1 MSFDWN
7 IFVDALTSHAL
18 RNGALITIG
27 LALAAQAA
35 AAVIGLGVA
44 LARTSGSRVLR
55 GASTFYL
62 WFFRATPL
70 LLQLLFVWNALPQL
84 FPTLKSG
91 WFTPFLAALIALSL
105 HEGAYMAEI
114 TRSGLSSV
122 DPGQRLA
129 AKALGMKPA
138 HTFWKIIAPQA
149 IRTMIP
155 PTTNEFITLL
165 KLTSLASV
173 ISLNELLTVTNQV
186 VSVSFRFAE
195 LYAAAAVYYLVL
207 VSVLMAVQSRL
218 ERKFAWTSRRRSTS
232 SKSVPAAMPMPVVHD
247 AR

>member
-1 MSFDWN
+1 MSFDFN
-7 IFVDALTSHAL
+7 IFVDALTSDAL
-18 RNGALITIG
+18 RNGALIT
-27 LALAAQAA
+27 LALAAVSQVAA
-35 AAVIGLGVA
+35 TIIGFGLA

-55 GASTFYL
+55 GGTTFYL

-70 LLQLLFVWNALPQL
+70 LLQLVFIWNALPQL
-84 FPTLKSG
+84 FPGLRAG
-91 WFTPFLAALIALSL
+91 WFTPFIAAFVALSL

-114 TRSGLSSV
+114 TRSGLQSV
-122 DPGQRLA
+122 DPGQKLA
-129 AKALGMKPA
+129 AKALGMRPA
-138 HTFWKIIAPQA
+138 QTMRRVIAPQA

-186 VSVSFRFAE
+186 VSVSFKFAE
-195 LYAAAAVYYLVL
+195 MYAAAAVYYLVM
-207 VSVLMAVQSRL
+207 VSILMVLQSRV
-218 ERKFAWTSRRRSTS
+218 ERRFAWTSRKRPA
-232 SKSVPAAMPMPVVHD
+232 SKAVPAPAPIPVVHD

>member
-1 MSFDWN
+1 MSFDTN
-7 IFVDALTSHAL
+7 IFVDALTSDAL
-18 RNGALITIG
+18 RDGALIT
-27 LALAAQAA
+27 LALALVSQVFALL
-35 AAVIGLGVA
+35 IGVGLA
-44 LARTSGSRVLR
+44 LARTSNSRVLR
-55 GASTFYL
+55 GGTVFYL

-84 FPTLKSG
+84 FPTLKSE
-91 WFTPFLAALIALSL
+91 WFTPFIAALVALSL

-114 TRSGLSSV
+114 TRSGLNSV
-122 DPGQRLA
+122 DSGQRLA
-129 AKALGMKPA
+129 AKALGMKPFQ
-138 HTFWKIIAPQA
+138 TFAKIIAPQA

-186 VSVSFRFAE
+186 VSVSFKFAE

-207 VSVLMAVQSRL
+207 VSVLMVLQSRL
-218 ERKFAWTSRRRSTS
+218 ERKFSWTSRGRQA
-232 SKSVPAAMPMPVVHD
+232 PATAAPLPIPVVHD